1 MSNERELEL
10 RHRRDRIL
18 QETVDLTSN
27 IVQSLEQQQQLAY
40 ETKENLHNQNLLLSL
55 ANDKMRVMNEDL
67 NSVVNEM
74 NDIDVQTGCLCC
86 KVKKKKKKQKLP
98 PLNNPKPIVLQSK
111 AADQPVGITSNI
123 PELISNNEQ
132 EKLIVNELNQ
142 MRNQLVVFQ
151 DQVKTINRSFEE
163 GDEII
168 HQLGNES
175 DQYMHASSYHSSL
188 ILTLAYVSMVLVST
202 ALNKAEQVL
211 GRKFVVKQP
220 DQPAMNSNRIFVY

>member
-1 MSNERELEL
+1 MSNERELQL

-55 ANDKMRVMNEDL
+55 ANDKMRLMNEDL

-74 NDIDVQTGCLCC
+74 NEIDAQTGCLCC
-86 KVKKKKKKQKLP
+86 KMKKKKKTKKTLP
-98 PLNNPKPIVLQSK
+98 QLNNPKPVAMPVK
-111 AADQPVGITSNI
+111 TVDPPVGITSNI
-123 PELISNNEQ
+123 PELISNNDQ
-132 EKLIVNELNQ
+132 EKVIVNELNQ

-151 DQVKTINRSFEE
+151 DQVKTINKSFDE

-175 DQYMHASSYHSSL
+175 DQYMHASS
-188 ILTLAYVSMVLVST
+188 
-202 ALNKAEQVL
+202 
-211 GRKFVVKQP
+211 
-220 DQPAMNSNRIFVY
+220 